1 MTNLTHVKGQILIF
15 ILQTFFQIFS
25 FLQKILHIGL
35 FWFYSWHFLELFE
48 IFISQTFSIFLQKNF
63 FISGFSP
70 ILLMTL
76 FWFGNHFL
84 SFFHFAKFFHLGL
97 VWKVDLYLYHERF
110 VTHYKYLTFV
120 MCEIRHTLFTTHYY
134 VSGLCHAAYDK
145 GWTWQRLD
153 ICIAWSGLCHVT
165 HSKGRINLWPLS
177 CHT

>member
-25 FLQKILHIGL
+25 FLQKIFAYWFILILLVTL
-35 FWFYSWHFLELFE
+35 FRTFWNFHFTNFFHFFFTKKIFHLGFLVQFYSWHFLVWE
-48 IFISQTFSIFLQKNF
+48 S
-63 FISGFSP
+63 
-70 ILLMTL
+70 
-76 FWFGNHFL
+76 FL

-120 MCEIRHTLFTTHYY
+120 MCEIRHTLFTTHYIC
-134 VSGLCHAAYDK
+134 VWPLSCRI
-145 GWTWQRLD
+145 WQRLD
-153 ICIAWSGLCHVT
+153 MTKARYMYYMI
-165 HSKGRINLWPLS
+165 WPLS

>member
-1 MTNLTHVKGQILIF
+1 MYDESHTCQRSDTYFHFTNFFSNFFIF
-15 ILQTFFQIFS
+15 TK
-25 FLQKILHIGL
+25 KILHIGL

-76 FWFGNHFL
+76 FGLGIIFK
-84 SFFHFAKFFHLGL
+84 FFHFAKFFHLGL

-120 MCEIRHTLFTTHYY
+120 MCEIRHTLFTTHYIC
-134 VSGLCHAAYDK
+134 VWPLSCRI
-145 GWTWQRLD
+145 WQRLD
-153 ICIAWSGLCHVT
+153 MTKARYMYCMI
-165 HSKGRINLWPLS
+165 WPLS